1 MAHAQHGNL
10 PSRTNT
16 IKSSEG
22 GYVSDEDAV
31 PDAAPSDTTGVLLER
46 LQAWKHCCAYL
57 EDYVKTTEKMLKE
70 HSKDYGKVMK
80 SISAPL
86 REGHHFD
93 QATGGV
99 AGLFENMRTNTQV
112 CIAILIPFF
121 QDLQLQAIANSYIEA
136 SKSLDGQVL
145 PVLARL
151 HKEIKNKHSE
161 LGSGAGKAAKAVDTA
176 KNETQ
181 KRIELLGQHTASF
194 DSAGGKLDAPSD
206 PYVVRRGVH
215 HMLHKQILEENNSRR
230 DLVSV
235 QQNFESF
242 EAHVIQTIQQ
252 AFGQFLQ
259 YTGGRADK
267 EKLIYSDITNNAQ
280 SIAQDF
286 EWQKFLHRSG
296 DLMVNPNAPPK
307 DAAHVVYP
315 NMDHASTKP
324 LIAGTLERK
333 SRALTGYKAAFY
345 VVTPTK
351 YLHQFESDDD
361 FSHDPSP
368 ELSLYL
374 PDCTIGAVSDT
385 KFNVKGKDVSKG
397 KLGNKLQMAHELSF
411 KASSLAEAQKWHGI
425 IASAASGT
433 IEQPLQ
439 SPVSPSAGDKLPEI
453 ETQNLPTTGK
463 EDILRTEVNLML

>member
-1 MAHAQHGNL
+1 MSHAQHGNL

-16 IKSSEG
+16 VKSSEG

-31 PDAAPSDTTGVLLER
+31 PDAAPSDTTGALLER

-57 EDYVKTTEKMLKE
+57 EDYVKTTEKMLRE
-70 HSKDYGKVMK
+70 HSKDYSKVMK
-80 SISAPL
+80 SISNPL

-93 QATGGV
+93 QAAGGF

-112 CIAILIPFF
+112 YAAVLISLF
-121 QDLQLQAIANSYIEA
+121 QHSQLQAVANSYIEA

-151 HKEIKNKHSE
+151 HKEVKNKHSE
-161 LGSGAGKAAKAVDTA
+161 LSSGAGKAAKVVDTVR
-176 KNETQ
+176 NETQ

-194 DSAGGKLDAPSD
+194 DSAGGRLDAPSD
-206 PYVVRRGVH
+206 PYVVRRGVQ

-235 QQNFESF
+235 QQNFETF

-267 EKLIYSDITNNAQ
+267 EKLIYSDITQNAQ
-280 SIAQDF
+280 SIGQDF

-315 NMDHASTKP
+315 NMDHASTKS

-333 SRALTGYKAAFY
+333 GRATGALTGYKAAFY
-345 VVTPTK
+345 VITPAK
-351 YLHQFESDDD
+351 YLHQFESEDD

-374 PDCTIGAVSDT
+374 PDCTIGAVADS
-385 KFNVKGKDVSKG
+385 KFNIKGKDVSKG
-397 KLGNKLQMAHELSF
+397 KLGNRLQMSHELSF

-425 IASAASGT
+425 IASATSGI

-439 SPVSPSAGDKLPEI
+439 SPVDASASDKLPEI

-463 EDILRTEVNLML
+463 KDILT